1 MRIEVYGRQ
10 SCTLCQSAK
19 RKIQHLL
26 RRWDI
31 EATVQTVFINMDTEA
46 GAAEADF
53 FDVFDIPTVLILND
67 LGSVIVRWDGKAP
80 PSEELQALLDPGA
93 HSSASAA

>member
-19 RKIQHLL
+19 RKIQYLL
-26 RRWDI
+26 RRWNV
-31 EATVQTVFINMDTEA
+31 EATVQTVFIDMDTEA

-53 FDVFDIPTVLILND
+53 FDVFNIPTVLFLND
-67 LGSVIVRWDGKAP
+67 TGSVIVRWDGKAP
-80 PSEELQALLDPGA
+80 PSDELQALVDADAP
-93 HSSASAA
+93 SSASAA